1 MSEPHYQHSCPSL
14 NPMSFRLIYW
24 IRWLCHGTCRYF
36 MSQFF
41 VSYTLLLIQS
51 IGSFVLCSTGVI
63 LPIIFKAACTV
74 QSAKCKLLTHL
85 LSEVLLPWLIWFHKL
100 TGEKLLTMYS
110 EKKTDRKKIKK
121 QTNKRTKT
129 KKFKSLSGKQL
140 LKTQNDMSC
149 DNLHFVIYRHWAH
162 FISSDICLLV
172 WFFIFV

>member
-1 MSEPHYQHSCPSL
+1 MSEPLYQHSCPSL

-51 IGSFVLCSTGVI
+51 IGIFVLCSTGVI

-85 LSEVLLPWLIWFHKL
+85 LPEVLLPWLIWFHKL
-100 TGEKLLTMYS
+100 TGEKLLRMDS
-110 EKKTDRKKIKK
+110 EKKTDRKKIVKKERKK
-121 QTNKRTKT
+121 QTKT
-129 KKFKSLSGKQL
+129 KKWNFKSLPGDSCWKHRMIFLVIIYTL
-140 LKTQNDMSC
+140 L
-149 DNLHFVIYRHWAH
+149 FVDTKHTSSAV
-162 FISSDICLLV
+162 ISV
-172 WFFIFV
+172 Y